1 MAIDLT
7 HQFKVRIEN
16 SKTYQSLSG
25 TNKFKQN
32 LLSRNYKNIFH
43 DYEQAKRLGV
53 DYVAQYITSSIEL
66 KIIKEL
72 IEDDRNQE
80 K

>member
-7 HQFKVRIEN
+7 HQFKIRIEK
-16 SKTYQSLSG
+16 SKTYQSLTG
-25 TNKFKQN
+25 TDKFKQN
-32 LLSRNYKNIFH
+32 LLSKNYKNIFH

-53 DYVAQYITSSIEL
+53 EYVAQYITSSIEL

>member
-25 TNKFKQN
+25 TDKFKQN
-32 LLSRNYKNIFH
+32 LLSKNYKNIFH